1 MSWGHLWTCR
11 HPYLTLQG
19 LNFCTELLHLW
30 DCFCIGIQPLVPPPQ
45 SSGSLLLQP
54 CPFSRSFLAPGGS
67 PGHDQHTALP
77 PAQPHWE
84 LQGCRARPPAL
95 PPALPCPHEAHQPLP
110 LRPVAVVGVGVAF
123 LGEFVEEDRGI
134 EVFAAHLCELQGS
147 LAGDVGLQRAAR
159 LQEAVDLAKQ
169 AARPLQPTGR
179 ASGEAWSFLEA
190 LGPFPWK
197 ETCLGAR
204 GAAGRE
210 VDLSPLWW
218 RPAVPP

>member
-1 MSWGHLWTCR
+1 MASSPWFLPAVLRELPAT
-11 HPYLTLQG
+11 TL
-19 LNFCTELLHLW
+19 
-30 DCFCIGIQPLVPPPQ
+30 P
-45 SSGSLLLQP
+45 LLL
-54 CPFSRSFLAPGGS
+54 RSFLAPRGS

-77 PAQPHWE
+77 PAQPHWG

-147 LAGDVGLQRAAR
+147 LAGDVGLQGAAR

-169 AARPLQPTGR
+169 AACPLQPTGR
-179 ASGEAWSFLEA
+179 ASGEAWSSGRLWGHSHRRKHVWGPVGQQGEKWICPRCGGTQLCHLSLAGGVDGA
-190 LGPFPWK
+190 LQTWGPMFTTSLP
-197 ETCLGAR
+197 GM
-204 GAAGRE
+204 
-210 VDLSPLWW
+210 
-218 RPAVPP
+218 